1 MEEASEPKKP
11 RILFDGENE
20 FPTNN
25 EEWIKYVL
33 SAKDLDI
40 GHARCLTMR
49 TFQQNKTEH
58 LVNCLELHTLTRF
71 GDDDWMVKFI
81 NESVLAEGQ
90 VFWKE
95 FVLYASDYL
104 YNVTEIEELNHFKY
118 AFNTKKP
125 KEDWLDVFVS
135 SAHNNPEKAAEIY
148 AAFCMLYPGM
158 SGKVVNKAI
167 TAIIKKGNIPGCLE
181 LFVRSICAF
190 PLTVNFKRD
199 DGSSILRKYIY
210 HVFKK
215 FVQEPDPYIENPMG
229 ISKRRLDQAQEDFLN
244 TALRPSARIMNN
256 LGSMKG
262 KSPLDVFLK
271 TPETVEIKHNMEL
284 FQTFFFAYFRIGMF
298 DLVKGY
304 HLIAWN
310 RYFDDRYYH
319 EDNSWIFPS
328 GFVASPIRWKTEWD
342 YLNDIPEKDKIRT
355 NVYAKQF
362 KMLSKLFEFFKFSD
376 KFGLLKKYG
385 QDEFVQYF
393 AIALTYNEEYEKFD
407 KLFDFFNEK
416 YTEGNVFLCLN
427 INALL
432 IAAKRENLRKV
443 IDLWKK
449 IVKYCVLVDKLEA
462 HRTSKYMF
470 KHPRF
475 VGAVHI
481 SDIATKILRNF
492 LFIQATKQGVAGF
505 EKYGTLLLFMARA
518 NWDYFVPFN
527 MMHELI
533 NNIPEEKFGNL
544 LKESFP
550 TLTDMSNSALWEY
563 IYEKFPSTH
572 ETFFTKEL
580 ISGLYQNKPCE
591 VNFAK
596 TLLEK
601 LEADDPVMKCI
612 K

>member
-1 MEEASEPKKP
+1 
-11 RILFDGENE
+11 
-20 FPTNN
+20 
-25 EEWIKYVL
+25 
-33 SAKDLDI
+33 
-40 GHARCLTMR
+40 
-49 TFQQNKTEH
+49 
-58 LVNCLELHTLTRF
+58 
-71 GDDDWMVKFI
+71 
-81 NESVLAEGQ
+81 
-90 VFWKE
+90 
-95 FVLYASDYL
+95 
-104 YNVTEIEELNHFKY
+104 
-118 AFNTKKP
+118 
-125 KEDWLDVFVS
+125 
-135 SAHNNPEKAAEIY
+135 
-148 AAFCMLYPGM
+148 
-158 SGKVVNKAI
+158 
-167 TAIIKKGNIPGCLE
+167 
-181 LFVRSICAF
+181 
-190 PLTVNFKRD
+190 
-199 DGSSILRKYIY
+199 
-210 HVFKK
+210 
-215 FVQEPDPYIENPMG
+215 
-229 ISKRRLDQAQEDFLN
+229 
-244 TALRPSARIMNN
+244 
-256 LGSMKG
+256 
-262 KSPLDVFLK
+262 
-271 TPETVEIKHNMEL
+271 MEL

-462 HRTSKYMF
+462 HRTRQDEFVQYFAIALTYNEEYEKFDKLFDFFNEKYTEGNVFLCLNINALLIAAKRENLRKVIDLWKKIVKYCVSVDKLEAHRTSKYMF